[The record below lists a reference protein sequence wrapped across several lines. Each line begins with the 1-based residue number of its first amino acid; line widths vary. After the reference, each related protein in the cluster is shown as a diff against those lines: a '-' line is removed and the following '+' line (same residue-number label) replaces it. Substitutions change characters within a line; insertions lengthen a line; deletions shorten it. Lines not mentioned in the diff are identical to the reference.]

1 MNVGIKPDFDRRTDQ
16 LAEQMIAGFSKLVSS
31 VAGQDVPQASP
42 ECIDAHVLAIK
53 VLKQVVTAR
62 HLMTT
67 RMFVIEGTYP
77 FLDNLL
83 SRYSQGCKVFIFALN
98 SDLTGQFASN
108 IDVRRPCPA
117 CCAYGFSASHPFEQM
132 NLQRMQNS
140 GNRGHRCLGAV
151 RHGERSLLP

>member
-53 VLKQVVTAR
+53 VLKHVVTAR

-67 RMFVIEGTYP
+67 RMFVIEGAYP
-77 FLDNLL
+77 FLDNSSVAVLARTSL
-83 SRYSQGCKVFIFALN
+83 EGCLALHYAFCHL
-98 SDLTGQFASN
+98 DLET
-108 IDVRRPCPA
+108 
-117 CCAYGFSASHPFEQM
+117 
-132 NLQRMQNS
+132 
-140 GNRGHRCLGAV
+140 
-151 RHGERSLLP
+151 RSFR